1 MIMRRPYSRTATRRA
16 HRLKIRE
23 APRRQ
28 PGRLKNK
35 LRYRIY
41 IHESADSVAA
51 GRFWIEVT
59 GAKPTQ
65 FHRPTLKRHN
75 PKTVRKN
82 VTDGYH
88 GCLCV
93 RVRQSADLYRRIE
106 GWARAAMSG
115 TDGAP

>member
-1 MIMRRPYSRTATRRA
+1 VEFVNSDPRVILFFLHVLDAAGIDRSR
-16 HRLKIRE
+16 
-23 APRRQ
+23 
-28 PGRLKNK
+28 

>member
-1 MIMRRPYSRTATRRA
+1 
-16 HRLKIRE
+16 
-23 APRRQ
+23 
-28 PGRLKNK
+28 
-35 LRYRIY
+35 
-41 IHESADSVAA
+41 VA
-51 GRFWIEVT
+51 

-75 PKTVRKN
+75 PKTVRKD

-106 GWARAAMSG
+106 GWARAAMRG
-115 TDGAP
+115 TDGAPQPGEWR